1 MAFKQKSY
9 ILKFAILK
17 VTPTACG
24 KYIIVT
30 AKKKRK
36 IGNGI
41 SKYIYFVVLQEVCW
55 FCRWNLKKKEK
66 GLAESRTVFCIRID
80 IPNHF
85 GVRE

>member
-30 AKKKRK
+30 EKK
-36 IGNGI
+36 IGNGTS
-41 SKYIYFVVLQEVCW
+41 SKFILQYFRKDVGFVDEVD
-55 FCRWNLKKKEK
+55 
-66 GLAESRTVFCIRID
+66 GT
-80 IPNHF
+80 
-85 GVRE
+85 